1 MMVGISGFK
10 GTGELILKMIGS
22 ALDLIVHIGRKSDG
36 RRCVLQIS
44 ELHVINNEL
53 TLKDIFTYDDASR
66 KVLRVDGAK
75 SSARAADL
83 VHV

>member
-1 MMVGISGFK
+1 
-10 GTGELILKMIGS
+10 MIGS

-44 ELHVINNEL
+44 ELHVVNNEL
-53 TLKDIFTYDDASR
+53 TLKDIFVYDEASR

-75 SSARAADL
+75 DTNRSPDLARI
-83 VHV
+83 